1 MKTNRRLSLIA
12 VLGLACLGWGTSS
25 QATTIDWGTY
35 FSSTTYLFDSTGAPL
50 TSEYVFELGSFGTF
64 VPTAANMND
73 WLTNWK
79 PFDRA
84 VDTDGWI
91 PSSGTVGSSATLE
104 SDLTTDNA
112 TLSQSNTFAQGEQ
125 AYIWVYKGTAG
136 SPDSSSGL
144 EWALVTNDSSDANLS
159 DDWLFP
165 APSGHGVLT
174 LDWRIEDATASPF
187 GGLNDTQYDGSY
199 SSTPPA
205 FILQTHTTATVPE
218 PGTGLLLGLTA
229 LGLIRRKRV
238 TRA

>member
-50 TSEYVFELGSFGTF
+50 TSEFVFELGSFGTF
-64 VPTAANMND
+64 VPTAANMSD
-73 WLTNWK
+73 WQANWK

-91 PSSGTVGSSATLE
+91 PSAGTVGSSATLE

-112 TLSQSNTFAQGEQ
+112 TLSQSNTFAAGEQ

-136 SPDSSSGL
+136 NPNYSAGL
-144 EWALVTNDSSDANLS
+144 EWALVTNNSSDANLS

-205 FILQTHTTATVPE
+205 FILQTHTTATIPE

-238 TRA
+238 ARA

>member
-1 MKTNRRLSLIA
+1 MKKKRRLSLIA

-50 TSEYVFELGSFGTF
+50 TSEFVFELGSFGTF
-64 VPTAANMND
+64 VPTAANMSD
-73 WLTNWK
+73 WQANWK

-91 PSSGTVGSSATLE
+91 PSAGTVGSSATLE

-112 TLSQSNTFAQGEQ
+112 TLSQSNTFAAGEQ

-136 SPDSSSGL
+136 NPNYSAGL
-144 EWALVTNDSSDANLS
+144 EWALVTNNSSDANLS

-165 APSGHGVLT
+165 APSGHVGLI

-205 FILQTHTTATVPE
+205 FILQTHTTATIPE

-238 TRA
+238 ARA